1 MIKIN
6 RSNNP
11 RQMDGVEYYSCRRTS
26 GVESGEVGSTN
37 CPDLGNKFKTIKREK
52 RILVSGIIYMENN
65 VFIFENSFSQDL
77 TSTLS

>member
-26 GVESGEVGSTN
+26 GVESGA
-37 CPDLGNKFKTIKREK
+37 R
-52 RILVSGIIYMENN
+52 
-65 VFIFENSFSQDL
+65 
-77 TSTLS
+77 